1 MSGRL
6 LTKSRVWLCGWLV
19 SCLLCN
25 RAMRAEDLFE
35 IQVVDRAT
43 GRGVSLVELTTVDD
57 VTWVT
62 DSAGYVALRE
72 PQLLGQTIFLK
83 VTSPGY
89 AVDRDGFGI
98 AGVRLTLGA
107 GEPQRI
113 ELTRLNHAERLYRIT
128 GRDRYLDSQRLGKA
142 VPAGVP
148 EEQGRVV
155 GQDSVQTAVYRD
167 RLYWFWGDT
176 NQLTYPLGLFRTAG
190 AVSGL
195 PGAAGMDPG
204 RDPGLRYFVGENGFA
219 RAMVEVANREGV
231 VWIQGVSVVRDDRG
245 EPRMVCQYSR
255 RRGLSE
261 PLEQGHMVW
270 NDARELFEVLETLPL
285 EETWRQIAGHPVLV
299 EDGGQP
305 YLYFGNPFLV
315 TRVPATLSALQDRE
329 SYESW
334 TCVRQTAGREV
345 GAGREEELERD
356 ASGRLIWGWKKA
368 PPVTQRDEQR
378 WLKAGRIRP
387 DELRFFPED
396 AGRPGQRVLM
406 HAGTVS
412 WNAWRKKWVMIA
424 NAEAWEKD
432 SPSYLGE
439 VYYAEAEAAQG
450 PFRRAIKIAT
460 HPGQSFYN
468 PCHHAEF
475 DEMGGRVLYFEGTYT
490 NTFTQSPATPRY
502 NYNQLMYRLDL
513 SGAWL
518 GEVRAGKE

>member
-1 MSGRL
+1 
-6 LTKSRVWLCGWLV
+6 
-19 SCLLCN
+19 
-25 RAMRAEDLFE
+25 MRAEDLFE

-43 GRGVSLVELTTVDD
+43 GRGVPLVELTTVDD

-107 GEPQRI
+107 GEPHRI

-167 RLYWFWGDT
+167 RLHWFWGDT

-299 EDGGQP
+299 EDGGRP
-305 YLYFGNPFLV
+305 YLCFGNPFLV

-356 ASGRLIWGWKKA
+356 ASGRLIWGWKKG

-424 NAEAWEKD
+424 
-432 SPSYLGE
+432 
-439 VYYAEAEAAQG
+439 
-450 PFRRAIKIAT
+450 
-460 HPGQSFYN
+460 
-468 PCHHAEF
+468 
-475 DEMGGRVLYFEGTYT
+475 
-490 NTFTQSPATPRY
+490 
-502 NYNQLMYRLDL
+502 
-513 SGAWL
+513 
-518 GEVRAGKE
+518 